1 MLLFWKHW
9 MLEKMSEC
17 VTGSLM
23 LLREDSL
30 FTMILV
36 YFLLFMSI
44 IQVPVFFFVKSIV
57 CLFIGGCYG
66 MVSDSRFEAGCNWDW
81 ACYFELLLLSL
92 SVCGMGMKTVIKKG
106 SLPCFWR
113 CQFHCSPNNY
123 AGGLSGFAECAS
135 TSSVACD
142 QRKNVSVVAERTG
155 DERPFR

>member
-1 MLLFWKHW
+1 

-30 FTMILV
+30 FTMILM

-66 MVSDSRFEAGCNWDW
+66 MVSDSRFEAGCN
-81 ACYFELLLLSL
+81 
-92 SVCGMGMKTVIKKG
+92 
-106 SLPCFWR
+106 
-113 CQFHCSPNNY
+113 
-123 AGGLSGFAECAS
+123 
-135 TSSVACD
+135 
-142 QRKNVSVVAERTG
+142 
-155 DERPFR
+155 